1 MVDSP
6 GSVSG
11 ANVVVGSV
19 VTCDVVGVVDNTV
32 VGTVVTCDVAGAVV
46 VSAVSVTAICWNR
59 VQLSYR

>member
-1 MVDSP
+1 M
-6 GSVSG
+6 
-11 ANVVVGSV
+11 VVGSV
-19 VTCDVVGVVDNTV
+19 VKCDVVGVVDNTV